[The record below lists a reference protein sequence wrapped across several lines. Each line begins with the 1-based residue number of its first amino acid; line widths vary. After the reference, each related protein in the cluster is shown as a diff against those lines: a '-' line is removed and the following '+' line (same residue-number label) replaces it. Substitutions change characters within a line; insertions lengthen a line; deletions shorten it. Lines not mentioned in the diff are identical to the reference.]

1 MEKEREEI
9 SIEDLIEKERGNL
22 DTAKLT
28 KGTNKSKMYLPVKNN
43 FIPVQLAL
51 KEIFIFNYP
60 ENKKLNS
67 IFSS

>member
-28 KGTNKSKMYLPVKNN
+28 KGTKKSKTYLPVKGS
-43 FIPVQLAL
+43 FIQMQLVIKNIFKKHTEEKL
-51 KEIFIFNYP
+51 KY
-60 ENKKLNS
+60 